1 MCPAER
7 ESNMNER
14 PKRKSLRLKEFD
26 YASDGAYFVTFCAK
40 SRTYVFWEDVEAN
53 SVRPQNE
60 IPLSAVGK
68 IVDDKIRQIEAVY
81 HGVSVDKY
89 CIMPDHVH
97 MLIRLSNDELTVV
110 DAAGEQ
116 CSPLQAAEMKLTETH
131 NPSISRI
138 LKQLKGAVTKEVG
151 HSVWQRS
158 FVDRIIRGPTG
169 YDAVWEYIHY
179 NPVKIDYA
187 YDNIDFDLF

>member
-40 SRTYVFWEDVEAN
+40 SRTYVFWEDVGAN
-53 SVRPQNE
+53 IVRTQNE
-60 IPLSAVGK
+60 LPLSAVGK
-68 IVDDKIRQIEAVY
+68 IVDEKIRQIEAVY
-81 HGVSVDKY
+81 RGVSVDKY

-97 MLIRLSNDELTVV
+97 MLIRLFNYELVAV

-116 CSPLQAAEMKLTETH
+116 CSPLQAETH
-131 NPSISRI
+131 NPTISRI

-151 HSVWQRS
+151 YSVWQRS